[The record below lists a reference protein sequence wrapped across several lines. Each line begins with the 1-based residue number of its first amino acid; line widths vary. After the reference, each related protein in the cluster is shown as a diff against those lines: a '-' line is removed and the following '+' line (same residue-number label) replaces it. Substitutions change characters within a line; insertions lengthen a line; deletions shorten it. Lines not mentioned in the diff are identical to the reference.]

1 MLTLLIVLVISYLF
15 ALQSVSRNK
24 SQINMSKKI
33 TLVFTILMVTL
44 SVNALIGPI
53 PTFLYPKIKTHPQH
67 SNAEKWIDYM
77 QGTPI
82 GKLFRVYTEAKEVGL
97 PVEEFTVNNHPD
109 ALKDKFNFK

>member
-1 MLTLLIVLVISYLF
+1 ML
-15 ALQSVSRNK
+15 
-24 SQINMSKKI
+24 
-33 TLVFTILMVTL
+33 TL

-53 PTFLYPKIKTHPQH
+53 PSLMYPKIKTHPQL

-82 GKLFRVYTEAKEVGL
+82 AKLLSVYQQAKEVGL
-97 PVEEFTVNNHPD
+97 PVEEFTVKNHPK